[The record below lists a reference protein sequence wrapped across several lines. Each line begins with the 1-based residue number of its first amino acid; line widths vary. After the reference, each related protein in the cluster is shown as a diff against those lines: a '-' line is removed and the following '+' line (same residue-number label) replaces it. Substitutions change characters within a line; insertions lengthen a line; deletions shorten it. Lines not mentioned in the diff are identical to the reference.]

1 MVLPPFEALTP
12 LSEAA
17 QTDYIEGVKQEVV
30 RLQKSDPK
38 YTKFTDKIL
47 KLADSFEYEDVVK
60 LVDRYFLEKS

>member
-12 LSEAA
+12 LSEAT